1 MTSTAYTRQSISGA
15 RSLAFVGASRWT
27 KAITGMPF
35 CCKLYRMRTIR
46 RAVVFL
52 FVATSCLAQDA
63 KRMDD
68 VVQSYVVN
76 KTFMGTVLVA
86 RGSDVVLSK
95 GYGSANLEWQIPNTP
110 ATKFRLGSITKQFT
124 AASIL
129 LLEERGQLKLDD
141 PIKKYVPDAPA
152 TWDTITI
159 FNLLTHTSGIPN
171 FTNLP
176 EYKTLKLEATP
187 VAKTIATVR
196 DRPLD
201 FVPGEKMS
209 YSNSGY
215 LVLGYVIE
223 RITGG
228 SYEKFVTD
236 NIFTPLGMK
245 DSGYDSNTAIIPR
258 RAAGYVPSPAGP
270 INADYIHMSIPH
282 AAGAL
287 YSTTEDLLRWEQAL
301 FGGKLISAASLA
313 KMTTPFKS
321 DYAFGLMV
329 QTANGR
335 KVIQHG
341 GGIEGFNTFL
351 AYYPDAK
358 LTVAVLANLNGQAP
372 DRIASMLADLAH
384 GGTVQLTSERKE
396 IALPVATLSKYV
408 GTYELAPGV
417 NMFMRLVGDHL
428 TTQLTGQQQIPV
440 FPESE
445 TKFFLKVV
453 DAQLEFFVDAS
464 GAVTHAVMYQ
474 NGRERKVPRISAIV
488 AEPTPHKEMALPA
501 STLARYVG
509 KYQMPSNAE
518 LSVTLEGTQLM
529 AQLSGQPAFPVFAE
543 SDTLFFFKVVDATLE
558 FQKDASGAV
567 TAARLRQGPI
577 DSLAPRK

>member
-1 MTSTAYTRQSISGA
+1 
-15 RSLAFVGASRWT
+15 
-27 KAITGMPF
+27 
-35 CCKLYRMRTIR
+35 
-46 RAVVFL
+46 
-52 FVATSCLAQDA
+52 
-63 KRMDD
+63 MDD
-68 VVQSYVVN
+68 VVQSYAGN

-86 RGSDVVLSK
+86 RGSDVLLSK
-95 GYGSANLEWQIPNTP
+95 GYGSANLEWDIPNTP
-110 ATKFRLGSITKQFT
+110 TTKFRLGSITKQFT

-129 LLEERGQLKLDD
+129 MLEERGKLKLDD
-141 PIKKYVPDAPA
+141 PIKKYVPEAPA
-152 TWDTITI
+152 AWEPITI

-187 VAKTIATVR
+187 VAKTIAVVR
-196 DRPLD
+196 DKPLD
-201 FVPGEKMS
+201 FSPGEKMS

-223 RITGG
+223 RITGA

-236 NIFTPLGMK
+236 NIFVPLGMK
-245 DSGYDSNTAIIPR
+245 DSGYDSNTAIIAH
-258 RAAGYVPSPAGP
+258 RAAGYTSSAAGP
-270 INADYIHMSIPH
+270 VNADYVHMSVPH

-287 YSTTEDLLRWEQAL
+287 YSTTEDLLRWEQGL
-301 FGGKLISAASLA
+301 FSGKLISATSLA

-321 DYAFGLMV
+321 DYAFGVMV
-329 QTANGR
+329 QTAGGR

-351 AYYPDAK
+351 AYYPDTK

-372 DRIASMLADLAH
+372 NQIAATLADLAH

-396 IALPVATLSKYV
+396 IALPVATLAKYV
-408 GTYELAPGV
+408 GTYEVAPGV
-417 NMFMRLVGDHL
+417 NMLMRLVGDHL
-428 TTQLTGQQQIPV
+428 TTQLGGQRQIPV
-440 FPESE
+440 FAESE

-453 DAQLEFFVDAS
+453 DAQVEFFTDAS

-474 NGRERKVPRISAIV
+474 NGGERRARRISGTV
-488 AEPTPHKEMALPA
+488 AEPSPRKEMALPA

-529 AQLSGQPAFPVFAE
+529 AQLTGQPAFPVFAE
-543 SDTLFFFKVVDATLE
+543 SETLFFFKVVDATLE
-558 FQKDASGAV
+558 FQKDTSGAV
-567 TAARLRQGPI
+567 TAVRLRQGPI

>member
-1 MTSTAYTRQSISGA
+1 
-15 RSLAFVGASRWT
+15 
-27 KAITGMPF
+27 
-35 CCKLYRMRTIR
+35 
-46 RAVVFL
+46 
-52 FVATSCLAQDA
+52 
-63 KRMDD
+63 MDD
-68 VVQSYVVN
+68 VVQSYAGN

-86 RGSDVVLSK
+86 RGSDVLLSK
-95 GYGSANLEWQIPNTP
+95 GYGSANLEWDIPNTP
-110 ATKFRLGSITKQFT
+110 TTKFRLGSITKQFT

-129 LLEERGQLKLDD
+129 MLEERGKLKLDD
-141 PIKKYVPDAPA
+141 PIKKYVPEAPA
-152 TWDTITI
+152 AWEPITI

-187 VAKTIATVR
+187 VAKTIAVVR
-196 DRPLD
+196 DKPLD
-201 FVPGEKMS
+201 FSPGEKMS

-223 RITGG
+223 RITGA

-236 NIFTPLGMK
+236 NIFVPLGMK
-245 DSGYDSNTAIIPR
+245 DSGYDSNTAIIAH
-258 RAAGYVPSPAGP
+258 RAAGYTSSAAGP
-270 INADYIHMSIPH
+270 VNADYVHMSVPH

-287 YSTTEDLLRWEQAL
+287 YSTTEDLLRWEQGL
-301 FGGKLISAASLA
+301 FGGKLISATSLA

-321 DYAFGLMV
+321 DYAFGVMV
-329 QTANGR
+329 QTAGGR

-351 AYYPDAK
+351 AYYPDTK

-372 DRIASMLADLAH
+372 NQIAATLADLAH

-396 IALPVATLSKYV
+396 IALPVATLAKYV
-408 GTYELAPGV
+408 GTYEVAPGV
-417 NMFMRLVGDHL
+417 NMLMRLVGDHL
-428 TTQLTGQQQIPV
+428 TTQLGGQRQIPV
-440 FPESE
+440 FAESE

-453 DAQLEFFVDAS
+453 DAQVEFFTDAS

-474 NGRERKVPRISAIV
+474 NGGERRARRISGTV
-488 AEPTPHKEMALPA
+488 AEPSPRKEMALPT

-529 AQLSGQPAFPVFAE
+529 AQLTGQPAFPVFAE
-543 SDTLFFFKVVDATLE
+543 SETLFFFKVVDATLE
-558 FQKDASGAV
+558 FQKDTSGAV
-567 TAARLRQGPI
+567 TAVRLRQGPI